1 MSAVCR
7 HPYDF
12 PQSNIGVKNER
23 GPRGLFCFVGEKST
37 VEGVL
42 GLLMEADTGDGEQVR
57 IFAE

>member
-1 MSAVCR
+1 M
-7 HPYDF
+7 
-12 PQSNIGVKNER
+12 
-23 GPRGLFCFVGEKST
+23 GEKST